1 MIEKY
6 LFSTLARSFNINDFY
21 NFFNYKIAFKN
32 SQQAHSN
39 LKGYSVWNLVLNAGV
54 RDF

>member
-21 NFFNYKIAFKN
+21 NCFNLVVINYKIAFTN

-39 LKGYSVWNLVLNAGV
+39 LKGYSV
-54 RDF
+54 